1 MTIRKVANLFTKTTN
16 KELDLVGVALH
27 NKYIDPMTD
36 VEPAVTLENYQGHS
50 LFTFGFAPVG
60 AQYAQLN
67 QFNEAVK
74 GSKAGV
80 PTDVVLEPLPPSDP
94 DEYKLLEHTRDIISI
109 GVFMDDAQ
117 ATVED
122 MTINKIK
129 YYKASLDQPL
139 ADSTFTVVLLFK
151 EHLDDSETFFAGFV
165 DRKLTPAVGTKLLE
179 LAGERLCG
187 MPIAYASSASDAMT
201 MSLLPVASPLA
212 VDINDEGKLSIAN
225 DTAKIGLD
233 MHKVESVHV
242 MHSLQNDYIVTAKAG
257 RNVLIICFHR

>member
-1 MTIRKVANLFTKTTN
+1 MTIRKVANLFSKTAN

-36 VEPAVTLENYQGHS
+36 IEPAVTLENYQGHN
-50 LFTFGFAPVG
+50 LFTFGFDPVG

-67 QFNEAVK
+67 QFNNAVK
-74 GSKAGV
+74 ETESGV
-80 PTDVVLEPLPPSDP
+80 PSDVVLEPLPPDKDIAP
-94 DEYKLLEHTRDIISI
+94 LTEHVRDIISI
-109 GVFMDDAQ
+109 GVFMDDVQ
-117 ATVED
+117 TDVEEL
-122 MTINKIK
+122 TLNKIK
-129 YYKASLDQPL
+129 YFKATIERPI
-139 ADSTFTVVLLFK
+139 ADSSFKVVLLFK
-151 EHLDDSETFFAGFV
+151 EHLDDSETFFSGFV

-187 MPIAYASSASDAMT
+187 MPVAYASSASDAMT
-201 MSLLPVASPLA
+201 MSLLPVSSPLA

-233 MHKVESVHV
+233 MHKVSSVHV